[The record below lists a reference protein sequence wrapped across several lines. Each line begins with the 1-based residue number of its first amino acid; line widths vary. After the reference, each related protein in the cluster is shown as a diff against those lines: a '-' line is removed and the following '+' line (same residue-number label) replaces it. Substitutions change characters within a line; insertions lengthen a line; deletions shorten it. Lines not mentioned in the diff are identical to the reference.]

1 MLYTSLYSSKESHV
15 SQTYQSVQE
24 IARGAFFYTIT
35 ELKQEEMSFHMV
47 MSSLKTLSE
56 ELFMA
61 ECAVH
66 WPVMTSWNFLY
77 PHVGGEEKQ
86 TNQRGGPQRNI
97 RKLVVSLL
105 LITGIR
111 YTKGTKVYNGF
122 LSICGGEKV
131 GAKPLGKKKKL
142 FLFQHTNMKGW
153 SDDGSIP
160 GRKSRTT
167 HVPQLGFCMGAFSVD
182 ESFHSVPTNERR
194 QK

>member
-1 MLYTSLYSSKESHV
+1 
-15 SQTYQSVQE
+15 
-24 IARGAFFYTIT
+24 
-35 ELKQEEMSFHMV
+35 MV

-61 ECAVH
+61 ECTVH
-66 WPVMTSWNFLY
+66 WPVVTSWNFLY

-86 TNQRGGPQRNI
+86 TNQQGGPQRNI

-111 YTKGTKVYNGF
+111 YTKGTKIHIGF

-131 GAKPLGKKKKL
+131 GVKHLGKKKKL
-142 FLFQHTNMKGW
+142 FLFQHTNMKSW

-167 HVPQLGFCMGAFSVD
+167 HAPQLGFCMGAFSVN
-182 ESFHSVPTNERR
+182 ESFHSVPTNER
-194 QK
+194 